1 MVISCPFFLD
11 KTRKTGTTTPKEERK
26 EQAMAAGMIASQSG
40 KQLASNRLCIL
51 FTATYL
57 SLSQRF
63 YLDFPQLIKYVNM
76 QEHRENN
83 NNNNSFSFQVLQDY
97 LPYISVMVSLLFD
110 SQHVVKLINCICQQ
124 ILLICFVYKLYHIKL
139 LLISNFMHTVHIIYG
154 FAILSISYLV

>member
-1 MVISCPFFLD
+1 MVIFRYFFLD
-11 KTRKTGTTTPKEERK
+11 KTRKKGTTTPKEERK

-76 QEHRENN
+76 QECVQL
-83 NNNNSFSFQVLQDY
+83 F
-97 LPYISVMVSLLFD
+97 LLFD
-110 SQHVVKLINCICQQ
+110 SQHVVKLINCIFQQ